1 MKVNDMKLL
10 ILSDTHRSLGFA
22 YDAIEKEHPDAVVHL
37 GDHLTDAEDLSFAC
51 QEPDF
56 YYVPGN
62 CDYAPTVPQ
71 SLTLELDG
79 VRIFVTHGHLY
90 GVKRDLTALAGA
102 AKDAGAR
109 LALFGH
115 THIQHLE
122 ERGGITLLNPGTGRA
137 LRPQR
142 IRRGRDQGRRIFLP
156 SGNGYGVIFMIL
168 AIDIGNTNI
177 VLGCMEH
184 DRILVEARMAT
195 DLLKTSDQYCVE
207 LKNLLNLYEIDP
219 KSVEGVIISSVVPP
233 VLNSCKTAVRKLTG
247 KTPMIVGPGIKTGLN
262 IQMENPAQIGSDL
275 IVAAVA
281 ALSRFKPPLIIVDMG
296 TATTMTAIDK
306 NGTYVGGCIS
316 PGPKL
321 SAESLST
328 RTAQLPAISLES
340 PKKAIGKNTVDA
352 MRSGVMLG
360 SACMVDGM
368 IDRMEEELGGGVTV
382 VATGGIARFVLPM
395 CRRRIEYDRDL
406 LLKGLSILYEN
417 NRREK

>member
-1 MKVNDMKLL
+1 MKLL

-22 YDAIEKEHPDAVVHL
+22 CEAIEKEAPDAVIHL
-37 GDHLTDAEDLSFAC
+37 GDHLGDAEDLSFAY
-51 QEPDF
+51 QDPDF

-71 SLTLELDG
+71 MLTLEFDG
-79 VRIFVTHGHLY
+79 VRIFATHGHLF
-90 GVKRDLTALAGA
+90 GVKRELTALADAARERGA
-102 AKDAGAR
+102 Q

-115 THIQHLE
+115 THVQCLE
-122 ERGGITLLNPGTGRA
+122 TIGGVTLLNPGAAGRFGRA
-137 LRPQR
+137 ATALSRSAAVRLNAAWKR
-142 IRRGRDQGRRIFLP
+142 IR
-156 SGNGYGVIFMIL
+156 SETMIL

-207 LKNLLNLYEIDP
+207 LKNLLNLYEVDLQAI
-219 KSVEGVIISSVVPP
+219 EGVIISSVVPP
-233 VLNSCKTAVRKLTG
+233 VLNSCRTAVRKLTG
-247 KTPMIVGPGIKTGLN
+247 KTPMIVGPGIRTGLN

-281 ALSRFKPPLIIVDMG
+281 ALSCFEPPLIIIDMG
-296 TATTMTAIDK
+296 TATTITAIDK
-306 NGTYVGGCIS
+306 TGTYVGGCIS
-316 PGPKL
+316 PGPKISAEAL
-321 SAESLST
+321 SA

-340 PKKAIGKNTVDA
+340 PKKAIGKNTIDA

-368 IDRMEEELGGGVTV
+368 IDRIDAELGGGATV

-395 CRRRIEYDRDL
+395 CRHAIEYDRDL
-406 LLKGLSILYEN
+406 LLKGLALLYEN
-417 NRREK
+417 NCREK